1 MCGKMCG
8 KGQFDI
14 GDEVNQTFDLG
25 VLHVY
30 AHAISEHR
38 LDLSGNYQVQS
49 GSNSIFDN
57 APGR

>member
-1 MCGKMCG
+1 MCG

-14 GDEVNQTFDLG
+14 GDEVSQTFDLG

-38 LDLSGNYQVQS
+38 LDLEWKLPSTEWE
-49 GSNSIFDN
+49 
-57 APGR
+57 